1 MSQEKKYDI
10 FISYRRKDTGQRA
23 EHLKDL
29 LDNDYKDRISFDREN
44 LTGLFDVELA
54 RRIDTCVDF
63 LLLIDEKS
71 LVYTAED
78 NSDENICLYNYLA
91 TASIDDFEA
100 KINELGPEYP
110 LDFVRI
116 EIARALH
123 RRDANI
129 IPIVPETSDKFN
141 FAKLYLPKDIVGLK
155 RYDAIFFSKN
165 KDSLFKDILNKLRH
179 HLKTPKTTKK
189 VISAVDSVVYKIRV
203 DRKCTLF
210 IDDEYFQDIEANK
223 LTKISLPKGEYLR
236 KVVDI
241 EDESV
246 YAETEIQLIEGSK
259 LDDVQLNDLFKS
271 AARVKAQRAE
281 EEERKKAE
289 HARQEEER
297 IRKEKELQERMAQ
310 AEAEKKAL
318 EEKMRIAEEK
328 ARQAEEKARQ
338 AEERRKAEEKRQAEA
353 RKEAE
358 EEANQTERRRKAEEL
373 TREYFLWKQQSEK
386 KQPIGVSRMST
397 HGLSNANIKKVND
410 KCDNLAEHLSYEYND
425 ANMTATVTG
434 HKLSSDVIGC
444 INIPEKVIY
453 KGKYYTVNQ
462 IGKNA
467 FFYCS
472 SLTSVLI
479 PNTVTTIG
487 VQAFNKCTSL
497 KSVTIS
503 KCLNSIGWRAFC
515 GCKSLT
521 SIVLP
526 NSLMT
531 IEDEAFSGCSSLQS
545 IFIPAGQKVRFL
557 RMKGLQYYE
566 RLLVDSKEQCKA
578 LELEESII
586 SIDDLR
592 SKAYA
597 YFSRRNYSEAV
608 KWYRQAAELGDPFSQ
623 YTLANL
629 YVDGHGVDKN
639 LTEAKKWYQ
648 KAAEHGHAE
657 AIKKI
662 YELGTIAESKQSIK
676 GYDNSKSVDVILK
689 SAGVNKLQVVKT
701 IKEQT
706 GYGLKESKDIVDAAP
721 TFIKRNVD
729 KVIAE
734 RIKKEL
740 EELGAIVELH
750 DNSTTFDVVLKSAG
764 VNKLQVVKT
773 IKEQT
778 GYGLKESKDIVDAA
792 PTFIKRNVD
801 KVIAERIKKEL
812 EEFSAIVEL
821 NDNSK
826 TLTAENSKKI
836 FTVNGVSFK
845 MIAVQGG
852 IFTMGATSEQGS
864 EEPFYDEIPAHQVI
878 LSNYMIGET
887 EVTQELWQAVM
898 GSNPSYFQG
907 KQNPVEQVSWDV
919 CQEFVK
925 KLNQMTGMQFRLP
938 TEAEWE
944 YAARGGNKSRG
955 YRYAGNNNLDEVA
968 WHDKNSGRRTHP
980 IKQKQANELGLYDMS
995 GNVMEWCQDWYG
1007 NYSSSAQ
1014 TNPKGPASGSR
1025 RVYRGGGWCLNA
1037 GRCRVSFRYGNTPT
1051 LRLNS
1056 LGFRLAL

>member
-91 TASIDDFEA
+91 NASIDDFEA

-116 EIARALH
+116 EIARALR

-203 DRKCTLF
+203 DRRCILF
-210 IDDEYFQDIEANK
+210 IDDEYYQDIEANK

-241 EDESV
+241 EDENV
-246 YAETEIQLIEGSK
+246 YDETEIQLIEGSK
-259 LDDVQLNDLFKS
+259 LDDVQLNGLFQS
-271 AARVKAQRAE
+271 AARVKAERAE
-281 EEERKKAE
+281 EEKRKMAER
-289 HARQEEER
+289 ARQEEER

-479 PNTVTTIG
+479 PNTVATIG

-597 YFSRRNYSEAV
+597 YFSRRNYAEAV

-629 YVDGHGVDKN
+629 YVDGNGVDKN

-721 TFIKRNVD
+721 AFIKRNVD
-729 KVIAE
+729 KVIA
-734 RIKKEL
+734 
-740 EELGAIVELH
+740 V
-750 DNSTTFDVVLKSAG
+750 
-764 VNKLQVVKT
+764 
-773 IKEQT
+773 
-778 GYGLKESKDIVDAA
+778 
-792 PTFIKRNVD
+792 
-801 KVIAERIKKEL
+801 RIKKEL
-812 EEFSAIVEL
+812 EEFGAIVEL

-907 KQNPVEQVSWDV
+907 KQNPVEQVSWDL

>member
-1 MSQEKKYDI
+1 MTQEKKYDI

-71 LVYTAED
+71 LVYTEKD
-78 NSDENICLYNYLA
+78 NSDESICLYNYLA
-91 TASIDDFEA
+91 TASIGDFEA

-165 KDSLFKDILNKLRH
+165 KDSLFKDILNKLRN
-179 HLKTPKTTKK
+179 HLKTPKTSKK
-189 VISAVDSVVYKIRV
+189 VVSAVDSVVYKIRV
-203 DRKCTLF
+203 DRRCILF
-210 IDDEYFQDIEANK
+210 IDDEYYQDIEANK

-241 EDESV
+241 EDENV

-259 LDDVQLNDLFKS
+259 LDDVQLNDLFQ
-271 AARVKAQRAE
+271 AAERVKAERAE
-281 EEERKKAE
+281 EEKRKMAER
-289 HARQEEER
+289 ARQEEER

-444 INIPEKVIY
+444 INIPEKVTY

-566 RLLVDSKEQCKA
+566 RLLVDSKEQCKV
-578 LELEESII
+578 LELEESILSI
-586 SIDDLR
+586 DDLLKKGHQFYLFGDPKYGVKWYLKAAELGDACSQYCMGRAYENGRGVEKNLTEAKKWYLKAANQGHEESIEILRERFATQLEPSLSIDDLR
-592 SKAYA
+592 LKAYA
-597 YFSRRNYSEAV
+597 HFSHRNYAEAV
-608 KWYRQAAELGDPFSQ
+608 KWYLKAAELGDPFSQ

-740 EELGAIVELH
+740 EEFGAIVELN
-750 DNSTTFDVVLKSAG
+750 DNSATFDVVLKSAG
-764 VNKLQVVKT
+764 INKLQVVKT

-812 EEFSAIVEL
+812 EKIGAIVEL
-821 NDNSK
+821 
-826 TLTAENSKKI
+826 
-836 FTVNGVSFK
+836 
-845 MIAVQGG
+845 
-852 IFTMGATSEQGS
+852 
-864 EEPFYDEIPAHQVI
+864 
-878 LSNYMIGET
+878 
-887 EVTQELWQAVM
+887 
-898 GSNPSYFQG
+898 
-907 KQNPVEQVSWDV
+907 
-919 CQEFVK
+919 
-925 KLNQMTGMQFRLP
+925 R
-938 TEAEWE
+938 
-944 YAARGGNKSRG
+944 
-955 YRYAGNNNLDEVA
+955 
-968 WHDKNSGRRTHP
+968 
-980 IKQKQANELGLYDMS
+980 
-995 GNVMEWCQDWYG
+995 
-1007 NYSSSAQ
+1007 
-1014 TNPKGPASGSR
+1014 
-1025 RVYRGGGWCLNA
+1025 
-1037 GRCRVSFRYGNTPT
+1037 
-1051 LRLNS
+1051 
-1056 LGFRLAL
+1056 